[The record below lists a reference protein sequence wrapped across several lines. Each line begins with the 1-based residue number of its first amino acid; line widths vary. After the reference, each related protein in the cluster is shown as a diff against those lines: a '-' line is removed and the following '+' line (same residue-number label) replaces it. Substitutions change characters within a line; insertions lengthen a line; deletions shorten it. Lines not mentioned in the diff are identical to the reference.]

1 MAFEFEILQLFRSL
15 LEIRL
20 RMEFDSGRPKW
31 LGILIIFRVF
41 DDLNMSIF
49 PSVLLKV
56 SGESLVGKQRTLRDI
71 VDERHHVLD
80 ARTSS

>member
-15 LEIRL
+15 LEICL
-20 RMEFDSGRPKW
+20 RMELDSGRPKW
-31 LGILIIFRVF
+31 FSILIIFRVF

-56 SGESLVGKQRTLRDI
+56 SGESLVGKQRTFRDI
-71 VDERHHVLD
+71 VDKRHHIFD
-80 ARTSS
+80 A